1 MSRLIVTKY
10 RLQVV
15 VFVLTAFMLGCNE
28 FMVVGVISDI
38 AKSFDMSIAIV
49 GYLVTAFALVYA
61 VSTPFITMFTSQ
73 YNRFKVLLTLMVIFI
88 IGNTLGALA
97 SNYTILIV
105 SRVMTAMVAG
115 SIISLIMT
123 FATTIAPMN
132 KRAGLIS
139 WLYSGFSIASIIGIP
154 IGTTI
159 STNYGWRNAFWLV
172 SVVAIMT
179 FIALIFIL
187 PRDTKQVKSTML
199 GQLTLLKD
207 SRIYVGVFAILGSA
221 AAIYGYY
228 TYIRPILT
236 DTLGFSLGMLN
247 ILLFALGITSIIGNQ
262 LSGRIADKSGIT
274 KMPLIFIFEMFLLL
288 IMPLALNL
296 KSTGLVVLLVVGV
309 VTSLLGAPMQVH
321 FLGVAEKDY
330 PQSLVLASSL
340 SSIFFNFGI
349 SLGSATAAALLGII
363 GLQNISFIAFG
374 YALLTFILLVVLNKI
389 LKRNPVRESH

>member
-1 MSRLIVTKY
+1 MTKY

-38 AKSFDMSIAIV
+38 AKSFGISIAVV

-61 VSTPFITMFTSQ
+61 ISTPFITIFTSQ
-73 YNRFKVLLTLMVIFI
+73 YNRFKVLMTLMVVFI
-88 IGNTLGALA
+88 VGNTLGAVA
-97 SNYTILIV
+97 SNYAILIA

-123 FATTIAPMN
+123 FATTIAPMD

-139 WLYSGFSIASIIGIP
+139 WLYSGFSIASIIGVP

-159 STNYGWRNAFWLV
+159 STNYGWRNAFWVV
-172 SVVAIMT
+172 SVVAILT
-179 FIALIFIL
+179 FVALIFIL
-187 PRDTKQVKSTML
+187 PRDTKQVKSTLL

-221 AAIYGYY
+221 AAMYGYY
-228 TYIRPILT
+228 TYIRPLLT
-236 DTLGFSLGMLN
+236 DALGFSLGMLN
-247 ILLFALGITSIIGNQ
+247 ILLFALGITSIVGNQ
-262 LSGRIADKSGIT
+262 LSGRIADKSGIS
-274 KMPLIFIFEMFLLL
+274 KMPQIFILEMALLL
-288 IMPLALNL
+288 VMPLALNY
-296 KSTGLVVLLVVGV
+296 KVTGLAVLLIVGV
-309 VTSLLGAPMQVH
+309 VTALLGAPMQVH

-363 GLQNISFIAFG
+363 GLKNISLIAFG
-374 YALLTFILLVVLNKI
+374 YALMTFILIVILNKI
-389 LKRNPVRESH
+389 LKENPVRESR

>member
-1 MSRLIVTKY
+1 
-10 RLQVV
+10 
-15 VFVLTAFMLGCNE
+15 
-28 FMVVGVISDI
+28 MVVGVISDI

-61 VSTPFITMFTSQ
+61 VSTPFITIFTSQ
-73 YNRFKVLLTLMVIFI
+73 YNRFKVLLTLMVVFI

-97 SNYTILIV
+97 SNYAILIV

-187 PRDTKQVKSTML
+187 PRDTKQVKSTLL

-274 KMPLIFIFEMFLLL
+274 KMPQIFIFEMFLLL
-288 IMPLALNL
+288 IMPFALNL
-296 KSTGLVVLLVVGV
+296 KSTGLIVLLVVGV

-374 YALLTFILLVVLNKI
+374 YALLTFVLLVVLNKI